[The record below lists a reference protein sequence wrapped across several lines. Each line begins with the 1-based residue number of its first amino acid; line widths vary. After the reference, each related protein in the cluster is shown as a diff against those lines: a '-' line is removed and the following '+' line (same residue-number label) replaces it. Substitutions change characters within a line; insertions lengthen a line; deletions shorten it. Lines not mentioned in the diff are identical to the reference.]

1 MTLDE
6 LPTYAEI
13 DAFTPDERKAIMIVR
28 EGKSE
33 DAPVELAIRNLFV
46 WAILTR
52 ASDVHVSGHGD
63 RQKPAVHISVRTPKR
78 LVNFDYR
85 EARGKHFEAKL
96 FQLTATPQGG
106 STPDILSTRFA
117 IELPAR
123 FARQHGLFPK
133 QDARGRD
140 RPYLV
145 SIRVE
150 YIRTY
155 DGFAFVCR
163 LLDQQRTP
171 GLHELGLSYAL
182 LRAIRRAISE
192 PSGLILVSGP
202 TGSGKTTLL
211 YAILDLLNTGQRAI
225 TTIEN
230 PVEYQLEVRGPTKQ
244 IEVRGE
250 ITFPRALRSTLRQ
263 DPEIILVGEIRDT
276 ATMEIAMQA
285 AQTGHLVLATLHA
298 NSGPETLSRA
308 LDLTPDKHRDA
319 LRLAELVKFVIA
331 QRLLDRFEGEVND
344 HPVAADEAS
353 WLQTNGLGFI
363 KRLPRTD
370 ARTDARTD
378 SHDSSITKIGKA
390 ALIEA
395 FSMTADMKD
404 AVRSG
409 QLNSSDIYR
418 FACEQPQYE
427 TLASAGVRAVQGLG
441 CSIRD
446 CMTGLESTSDA
457 AQTPGL
463 RARLAREHGLTLVQ
477 VADVVDA
484 WCQAEDASADAAT
497 PIEAFIQPLVPKR
510 AA

>member
-1 MTLDE
+1 MTLDD
-6 LPTYAEI
+6 LPNYAEI
-13 DAFTPDERKAIMIVR
+13 DAFTPDERKAIMVVR

-63 RQKPAVHISVRTPKR
+63 RQKPSIHISVRTPKE
-78 LVNFDYR
+78 LVNFNYR

-106 STPDILSTRFA
+106 SSPDMLSTRFA

-123 FARQHGLFPK
+123 FAREHGLFPK

-171 GLHELGLSYAL
+171 GLNELGLSYAM

-192 PSGLILVSGP
+192 PSGLILVTGP

-263 DPEIILVGEIRDT
+263 DPEIILVGEIRDA

-308 LDLTPDKHRDA
+308 LDLTPDKQRDA
-319 LRLAELVKFVIA
+319 FRLAELVKFVIA
-331 QRLLDRFEGEVND
+331 QRLLDRYEGEVNYRQ
-344 HPVAADEAS
+344 VAADEAS
-353 WLQTNGLGFI
+353 WLHTNGLGFI
-363 KRLPRTD
+363 NRLPHTE
-370 ARTDARTD
+370 AMP
-378 SHDSSITKIGKA
+378 KCGKA

-395 FSMTADMKD
+395 FSMTAGMKD

-427 TLASAGVRAVQGLG
+427 SLASAGVRAVQGLG

-446 CMTGLESTSDA
+446 CMTGLESTTDA
-457 AQTPGL
+457 AHTPGL
-463 RARLAREHGLTLVQ
+463 RARLAHEHGLTLVQ
-477 VADVVDA
+477 VAEVIDA
-484 WCQAEDASADAAT
+484 WCRAADAAPDT
-497 PIEAFIQPLVPKR
+497 AAPIEAFIQPAVQTVIQQR

>member
-1 MTLDE
+1 MTLDD
-6 LPTYAEI
+6 LPAFPEI
-13 DAFTPDERKAIMIVR
+13 DVFTPDERKAIMIVR

-33 DAPVELAIRNLFV
+33 DAPVELAMRNLFIY
-46 WAILTR
+46 AILSC
-52 ASDVHVSGHGD
+52 ASDVHLSGHGD
-63 RQKPAVHISVRTPKR
+63 RQKPMIHISVRTPKQ
-78 LVNFDYR
+78 LQNFHYR
-85 EARGKHFEAKL
+85 EARGKHFETKL

-106 STPDILSTRFA
+106 STPDMLSTRFA
-117 IELPAR
+117 MELPAR
-123 FARQHGLFPK
+123 FARQHGLTPK
-133 QDARGRD
+133 KDAQGRD
-140 RPYLV
+140 RSYLV

-171 GLHELGLSYAL
+171 GLLDLGLSYAM
-182 LRAIRRAISE
+182 LRAIRRAIAE

-211 YAILDLLNTGQRAI
+211 YAILDLLNDGLRSI

-250 ITFPRALRSTLRQ
+250 ITFARALRSTLRQ
-263 DPEIILVGEIRDT
+263 DPEIILVGEIRDS

-308 LDLTPDKHRDA
+308 LDLTPDKQRDA
-319 LRLAELVKFVIA
+319 FRLAELVKFVMA
-331 QRLLDRFEGEVND
+331 QRLLDRFEGESND

-363 KRLPRTD
+363 KRIPH
-370 ARTDARTD
+370 TD
-378 SHDSSITKIGKA
+378 SSTKCGKA

-395 FSMTADMKD
+395 YSMTANMKD

-409 QLNSSDIYR
+409 HLNSSDIYR

-441 CSIRD
+441 CSIRA
-446 CMTGLESTSDA
+446 CMTGLESTSEA

-463 RARLAREHGLTLVQ
+463 RARLAREHGLTLVE
-477 VADVVDA
+477 VADVIDA
-484 WCQAEDASADAAT
+484 WCRAEDRVGSYSDTDGDRAAQ
-497 PIEAFIQPLVPKR
+497 PIEAFIRPVNLRV